1 MIGAE
6 AAIIGATPL
15 HRGVVH
21 SGHFRALDKDFAAAT
36 VVIDIVGEEYAHA
49 TMFGAMLEQEDLI
62 ILEHDLALELAVAT
76 RADGEG
82 HVVCRGERARSLGPS
97 VLDEP
102 DDEVDRRDE
111 KCKKKQSEEHQSRI

>member
-1 MIGAE
+1 VIGAE

-21 SGHFRALDKDFAAAT
+21 NGHFRALDKDFAAAT

-49 TMFGAMLEQEDLI
+49 TMFGTMLEQEDLI
-62 ILEHDLALELAVAT
+62 ILEHDLALEFAVAT

-82 HVVCRGERARSLGPS
+82 HVVKNVGANALGHWDLAFWTS
-97 VLDEP
+97 QTM
-102 DDEVDRRDE
+102 
-111 KCKKKQSEEHQSRI
+111 K